1 MKRLALALH
10 SSTHMLVGVSASL
23 LPQATTLTQIPIY
36 LYVLPVLIHCL
47 DLVTQLLALQLAE
60 PVQLVTN
67 VMTPLFYLKLAH
79 QEHINQAQANLHV
92 FLVQVE
98 HTHCSW
104 RKSVTK
110 HLVVIN

>member
-1 MKRLALALH
+1 M
-10 SSTHMLVGVSASL
+10 
-23 LPQATTLTQIPIY
+23 
-36 LYVLPVLIHCL
+36 VLIHCL

-67 VMTPLFYLKLAH
+67 VMTLLFYLKLAH
-79 QEHINQAQANLHV
+79 QEHINQAQVNLHV

-110 HLVVIN
+110 LLVVIN